1 MPDGLLLIAVP
12 VSSAEDVAATKGAL
26 EAVGVRHAHFAV
38 REPGKLMASDHDRLA
53 DYFGEGWTAPL
64 GLGDVELIDAPRK
77 PYLSLAPAETA
88 PPGESRHFQR
98 GASVVRQALHSTPEG
113 SSDG

>member
-12 VSSAEDVAATKGAL
+12 ASSAKDVATIKDAL
-26 EAVGVRHAHFAV
+26 EAVGVRQAHFAV

-53 DYFGEGWTAPL
+53 GYFGEGWTAPL
-64 GLGDVELIDAPRK
+64 GLGDVELVDAPRK
-77 PYLSLAPAETA
+77 PYLSLAPPESA

-98 GASVVRQALHSTPEG
+98 GASVVRQTLPSTQV
-113 SSDG
+113 SD